1 MARRTKIYHEWE
13 YFQPNPKHEKA
24 GDCQIRAVCA
34 TTGLDWYTVFD
45 KMVEFCRENCY
56 VWYSNEAYNYL
67 EDKFGFTKLPSAKRV
82 KGKKATTVQMF
93 CKEHPTGK
101 FIVSTVHHVVG
112 IKDGKYYDS
121 WNSGEEAIYRIY
133 ELKS

>member
-1 MARRTKIYHEWE
+1 MRTKRYEEWE
-13 YFQPNPKHEKA
+13 YFQPNPKQEKA

-56 VWYSNEAYNYL
+56 VWYSVDGYNYL
-67 EDKFGFTKLPSAKRV
+67 ENKFNFKKLPSAKRE
-82 KGKKATTVQMF
+82 KGKSAITVQKF
-93 CKEHPTGK
+93 CKLNPKGK

-121 WNSGEEAIYRIY
+121 WNSGDCAIYRIY
-133 ELKS
+133 KLED